1 MYIIYTSV
9 KKSRDRV
16 FIAISLCGHRR
27 TNTARRRGVPLAPT
41 APASAKTNRA
51 VRVGHAVSSESKR
64 TAILRTGFVTLTR
77 QQNHTKPHIYLP
89 PLPNRRAPPPFAR
102 RAAPPFYCRSLVAMS
117 SSSSSSSSPSPSRSA
132 SSATTS
138 ASSSAS
144 APRHAPRA
152 ARRTAVRGA
161 AAAAVAR
168 LERRARAAVAAREA
182 DAAGGERKQPEQRRG
197 ALEPQSETELDGRQ
211 FSRRGGRGGRGGRGE
226 RGGRGGCDRRGRR
239 KRRAAEAPSRRS
251 GEPSRPAELS

>member
-1 MYIIYTSV
+1 MSKPQRSSDGPAKTESATGHPKAAV
-9 KKSRDRV
+9 PGDKSREATLTCASRHTHAVFKPTTSRDRV

-102 RAAPPFYCRSLVAMS
+102 RAAPPFYFRSLLAMS

-132 SSATTS
+132 SSATS
-138 ASSSAS
+138 ASAS
-144 APRHAPRA
+144 APRHAGVDLRNFPGL
-152 ARRTAVRGA
+152 TQG
-161 AAAAVAR
+161 
-168 LERRARAAVAAREA
+168 
-182 DAAGGERKQPEQRRG
+182 
-197 ALEPQSETELDGRQ
+197 
-211 FSRRGGRGGRGGRGE
+211 
-226 RGGRGGCDRRGRR
+226 
-239 KRRAAEAPSRRS
+239 
-251 GEPSRPAELS
+251 